1 MVGDRARLW
10 SPSRELGDQEERHNL
25 SDMLVFTLHED
36 LH

>member
-1 MVGDRARLW
+1 MVEDRTRLL
-10 SPSRELGDQEERHNL
+10 SPSQGLGGQGERHNL